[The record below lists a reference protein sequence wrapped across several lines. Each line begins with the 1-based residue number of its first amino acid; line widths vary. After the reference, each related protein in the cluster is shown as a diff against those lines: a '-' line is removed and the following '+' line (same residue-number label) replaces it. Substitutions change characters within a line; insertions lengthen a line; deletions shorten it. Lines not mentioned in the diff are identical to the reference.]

1 MPVQKLTP
9 QQALPK
15 LMQYCAYQERC
26 HTEVKEKLYSYG
38 VYGLDADDIV
48 SKLIEEDYLNEQRFA
63 IQFAGGRFRLKQW
76 GRVKIKYEL
85 KQKNVSEFCIRKALQ
100 SIDLDAYDATLQKLA
115 NQKITALKSEKNI
128 FIKKRKL
135 QDFLM
140 QKGFETDYIRPLLQ
154 NL

>member
-1 MPVQKLTP
+1 
-9 QQALPK
+9 
-15 LMQYCAYQERC
+15 
-26 HTEVKEKLYSYG
+26 
-38 VYGLDADDIV
+38 
-48 SKLIEEDYLNEQRFA
+48 
-63 IQFAGGRFRLKQW
+63 
-76 GRVKIKYEL
+76 
-85 KQKNVSEFCIRKALQ
+85 
-100 SIDLDAYDATLQKLA
+100 LDAYDATLQKLA